1 MNTLTFLNVAEP
13 KYDRV
18 YDIDKAQAYFLAVCP
33 VIHLEELEKE
43 IYNGLF
49 YNKSYGF
56 KRHYIVGW
64 LERRQSYFY
73 VPNRMDERVNKDFVK
88 GFAVTDIDD
97 DDNLLDDYWCVM
109 AHAVIHLLA
118 KRGIDR
124 EVAARRKHLERAK
137 LPTKTLVSND
147 WR

>member
-1 MNTLTFLNVAEP
+1 MNTLTFSNVAKP
-13 KYDRV
+13 KYDRVYDRV
-18 YDIDKAQAYFLAVCP
+18 YDIDKAQAYLLAVCP
-33 VIHLEELEKE
+33 VRHLEELEKE

-56 KRHYIVGW
+56 KRHYIVEW
-64 LERRQSYFY
+64 LERRRSYFY
-73 VPNRMDERVNKDFVK
+73 VPNRKDLVK
-88 GFAVTDIDD
+88 GFAVMDIDD

-118 KRGIDR
+118 KRQIDR

>member
-1 MNTLTFLNVAEP
+1 MNTLTFSNVAEP
-13 KYDRV
+13 DRV

-56 KRHYIVGW
+56 KRHYIVEW
-64 LERRQSYFY
+64 LERRRSYFY
-73 VPNRMDERVNKDFVK
+73 VPNRKDLVK

-118 KRGIDR
+118 KREIDR
-124 EVAARRKHLERAK
+124 QVTARRKHLELTK

>member
-1 MNTLTFLNVAEP
+1 MNTLTFKNVAGP
-13 KYDRV
+13 DRV

-56 KRHYIVGW
+56 KRHYIVEW
-64 LERRQSYFY
+64 LERRRSYFY
-73 VPNRMDERVNKDFVK
+73 VPNRKDLVK

-118 KRGIDR
+118 KREIDR
-124 EVAARRKHLERAK
+124 QVTARRKHLELTK

>member
-1 MNTLTFLNVAEP
+1 MNTLTFSNVAEP

-49 YNKSYGF
+49 YRKSYGF
-56 KRHYIVGW
+56 KRHYIVEW
-64 LERRQSYFY
+64 LERGQNYFY
-73 VPNRMDERVNKDFVK
+73 VPNRKDFVK

-97 DDNLLDDYWCVM
+97 DANLLDDYWCVM
-109 AHAVIHLLA
+109 AHAVIHLLT
-118 KRGIDR
+118 KRQIDR
-124 EVAARRKHLERAK
+124 QITARRKHLERAK

>member
-1 MNTLTFLNVAEP
+1 MNTLTFSNVAEP
-13 KYDRV
+13 DRV

-56 KRHYIVGW
+56 KRHYIVEW
-64 LERRQSYFY
+64 LERRRSYFY
-73 VPNRMDERVNKDFVK
+73 VPNRKDLVK
-88 GFAVTDIDD
+88 GFAVMDIDD

-118 KRGIDR
+118 KRQIDR
-124 EVAARRKHLERAK
+124 QVTARRKHLELTK

>member
-1 MNTLTFLNVAEP
+1 MNTLTFKNVAGP
-13 KYDRV
+13 DRV

-56 KRHYIVGW
+56 KRHYIVEW
-64 LERRQSYFY
+64 LERRRSYFY
-73 VPNRMDERVNKDFVK
+73 VPNRKDLVK
-88 GFAVTDIDD
+88 GFAVMDIDD

-118 KRGIDR
+118 KREIDR
-124 EVAARRKHLERAK
+124 QVTARRKHLELTK

>member
-64 LERRQSYFY
+64 L
-73 VPNRMDERVNKDFVK
+73 NKCAFLAMFPPHIQVK
-88 GFAVTDIDD
+88 GFAVMDIDD

-124 EVAARRKHLERAK
+124 EVTARRKHLERAK

>member
-1 MNTLTFLNVAEP
+1 
-13 KYDRV
+13 
-18 YDIDKAQAYFLAVCP
+18 
-33 VIHLEELEKE
+33 
-43 IYNGLF
+43 
-49 YNKSYGF
+49 
-56 KRHYIVGW
+56 
-64 LERRQSYFY
+64 
-73 VPNRMDERVNKDFVK
+73 MDERVNKDFVK

-124 EVAARRKHLERAK
+124 EVTARRKHLERAK

>member
-1 MNTLTFLNVAEP
+1 MNTLTFSNVAEP
-13 KYDRV
+13 DRV
-18 YDIDKAQAYFLAVCP
+18 YDIDKTQAYFLAVCP

-56 KRHYIVGW
+56 KRHYIVEW
-64 LERRQSYFY
+64 LERRRSYFY
-73 VPNRMDERVNKDFVK
+73 VPNRKDLVK

-109 AHAVIHLLA
+109 AHAVIH
-118 KRGIDR
+118 
-124 EVAARRKHLERAK
+124 
-137 LPTKTLVSND
+137 
-147 WR
+147 W

>member
-1 MNTLTFLNVAEP
+1 MNTLTFSNVAEP
-13 KYDRV
+13 DRV

-56 KRHYIVGW
+56 KRHYIVEW
-64 LERRQSYFY
+64 LERRRSYFY
-73 VPNRMDERVNKDFVK
+73 VPNRKDLVK
-88 GFAVTDIDD
+88 GFAVMDIDD

-118 KRGIDR
+118 KREIDR
-124 EVAARRKHLERAK
+124 QVTARRKHLELTK

>member
-1 MNTLTFLNVAEP
+1 MNTLTFLGDIALP

-18 YDIDKAQAYFLAVCP
+18 YDIDKAQANFLAVCP
-33 VIHLEELEKE
+33 VRHLEELEKE
-43 IYNGLF
+43 IYHGLF

-73 VPNRMDERVNKDFVK
+73 VPNRKDFVK

-118 KRGIDR
+118 KREIDR
-124 EVAARRKHLERAK
+124 EVTARRKHLELTT